1 MNKFLIKNEFLK
13 FVRMSSFSSRGKKSE
28 KANPVATYLLIMGL
42 LAVFFFIMM
51 FEMFQPL
58 AAACVKENLGWLCY
72 TYAFIMAVVFAV
84 IGSVFMA
91 QSQLYRAKD
100 NDLLLSLPIPPS
112 QILFCRM
119 LPLYAQNFYFCF
131 IILLPAYVALAL
143 SGGVTVLGLI
153 FFILSLIVIPL
164 FTLTL
169 CCLLGFVVAMV
180 ASHVKHSNIVTI
192 IFSLILLCAYFAVYS
207 QFNSILS
214 ALIQNNGQIADDFKA
229 YAYPLYLVGKM
240 IEGDVLG
247 ACITILIC
255 GGLFALLYLLLSK
268 TYIYM
273 ITKKDKAKKS
283 VYRKDM
289 ARTQSV
295 WKSLIG
301 KENKRFLRST
311 AYLLNCGLGVFLL
324 FVFAIL
330 IAVGG
335 NSFLAAIDSELPELT
350 AYLPALILL
359 LICMLS
365 ATDGITAPSI
375 SLEGKSIYVLQSLPV
390 ESWKPLFAKIFFQVL
405 FNTPMAIICGVVSAV
420 ILRPS
425 AVMIALFILMPIAV
439 NFLFASLGLIFN
451 LKKPMLKWENETMVV
466 KQSISVLFLILSMLG
481 VTGLIVGISFPAT
494 SIMSMDL
501 YLCICFTLLSI
512 GSALLMAW
520 IKRRGVHI
528 WENLS

>member
-1 MNKFLIKNEFLK
+1 MNKLLIKNEFLK
-13 FVRMSSFSSRGKKSE
+13 FMRMSSFSSRGKKSE
-28 KANPVATYLLIMGL
+28 KTNPVVTYLLIMGL

-58 AAACVKENLGWLCY
+58 AAACVKENIGWLCF
-72 TYAFIMAVVFAV
+72 TYAFIVAVVFAV

-131 IILLPAYVALAL
+131 IVLLPAYVALAL

-153 FFILSLIVIPL
+153 FFILSLLVIPL

-169 CCLLGFVVAMV
+169 CCLLGFVVAMI

-192 IFSLILLCAYFAVYS
+192 VFSLILLCAYFAVYS

-214 ALIQNNGQIADDFKA
+214 ALIQNNGQIAGDLKA

-240 IEGDVLG
+240 VEGDILG

-273 ITKKDKAKKS
+273 ITKKSKVKKS

-289 ARTQSV
+289 ARSQSV
-295 WKSLIG
+295 WRSLIG
-301 KENKRFLRST
+301 KESKRFLRST

-324 FVFAIL
+324 FVFSIL

-335 NSFLAAIDSELPELT
+335 NSFVSAINSELPEL
-350 AYLPALILL
+350 ADYLPAILIL

-375 SLEGKSIYVLQSLPV
+375 SLEGKSLYILQSLPM
-390 ESWKPLFAKIFFQVL
+390 ESWKPLFAKIFFHVL
-405 FNTPMAIICGVVSAV
+405 FNTPMAIICGVVSAIV
-420 ILRPS
+420 LRPS
-425 AVMIALFILMPIAV
+425 AIMIALFILMPIAV

-451 LKKPMLKWENETMVV
+451 LKKPMLKWENETIVV
-466 KQSISVLFLILSMLG
+466 KQSISVLLLVLSMFAVVG
-481 VTGLIVGISFPAT
+481 VLVGLSFAAVT
-494 SIMSMDL
+494 IMPIDF
-501 YLCICFTLLSI
+501 YLCLCFLLLSI
-512 GSALLMAW
+512 GSAICMSW
-520 IKRRGVHI
+520 VKKRGVQI